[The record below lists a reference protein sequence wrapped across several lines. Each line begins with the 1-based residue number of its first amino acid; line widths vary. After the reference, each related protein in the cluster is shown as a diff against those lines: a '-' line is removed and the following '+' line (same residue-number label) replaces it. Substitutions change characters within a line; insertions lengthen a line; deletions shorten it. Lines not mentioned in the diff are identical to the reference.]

1 MREAACSSPVST
13 HRPALPCPAS
23 FLPRLAYLNPT
34 QDCIPLSFPLHCL
47 PLFSSFSPSLSLS
60 LSVIPTPAPLSLSF
74 QIKSPISQTR
84 ACTHTQALLLS
95 GPFNDSR
102 PLRHHTFPFS
112 PAFSAFFS
120 FSKKNSCVC
129 RLFGPRPCRQ
139 SVLVCRPQMVLSI
152 TIACFGRL
160 VLLMKSRTPPRFSD
174 ESEL

>member
-1 MREAACSSPVST
+1 MLLSCFHPSSRTSPPGLLPSQIGLFKSYT
-13 HRPALPCPAS
+13 GLHSSIFPSALPPS
-23 FLPRLAYLNPT
+23 LFLF
-34 QDCIPLSFPLHCL
+34 LSI
-47 PLFSSFSPSLSLS
+47 SLSLS
-60 LSVIPTPAPLSLSF
+60 LSVTPTPAPLSLSF

-102 PLRHHTFPFS
+102 PLRHHTFPVS

-129 RLFGPRPCRQ
+129 RLIGPRPCRQ

-152 TIACFGRL
+152 TSACFGRL